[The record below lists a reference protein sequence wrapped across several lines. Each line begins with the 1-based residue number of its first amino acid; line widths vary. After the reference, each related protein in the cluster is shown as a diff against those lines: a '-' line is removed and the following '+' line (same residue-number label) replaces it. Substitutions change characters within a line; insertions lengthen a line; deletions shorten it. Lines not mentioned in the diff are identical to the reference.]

1 MECDNV
7 FCIYQQNGNCK
18 LENISIDN
26 SGMCTQCIYV
36 EFDDE
41 ILSKKKEN
49 MLNRLL

>member
-7 FCIYQQNGNCK
+7 FCIYQKNGNCK

-36 EFDDE
+36 EIDD
-41 ILSKKKEN
+41 KD
-49 MLNRLL
+49 LLKTKTTMIKRF

>member
-7 FCIYQQNGNCK
+7 FCIYQKNGNCK

-36 EFDDE
+36 EIDE
-41 ILSKKKEN
+41 NDLSKAKSEITK
-49 MLNRLL
+49 RF